1 MRSCNEF
8 QPVLIKKALVFK
20 IPHLEIVRAVMRLAW
35 ACAGGNM
42 KLLIEST
49 NWETLHECLKDNE
62 PDEDDIAGG

>member
-1 MRSCNEF
+1 M
-8 QPVLIKKALVFK
+8 FK